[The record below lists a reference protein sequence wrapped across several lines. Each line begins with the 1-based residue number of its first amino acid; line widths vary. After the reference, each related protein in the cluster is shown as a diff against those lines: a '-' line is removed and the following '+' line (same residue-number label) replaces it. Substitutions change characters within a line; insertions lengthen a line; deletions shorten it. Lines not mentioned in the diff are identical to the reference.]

1 MSLIRLIIILVLI
14 YLVAKLFKNLLK
26 APPPKTEIKGTPQKG
41 KPLDLSNADIED
53 ADFEDIDEN
62 K

>member
-1 MSLIRLIIILVLI
+1 MVFRLIIIALLV
-14 YLVAKLFKNLLK
+14 YLAVKLFEKLLQSPRK
-26 APPPKTEIKGTPQKG
+26 KSEIKGTPITK

-53 ADFEDIDEN
+53 ADFEEIKD

>member
-1 MSLIRLIIILVLI
+1 M
-14 YLVAKLFKNLLK
+14 
-26 APPPKTEIKGTPQKG
+26 APPQKSEIKGKPKNE

>member
-1 MSLIRLIIILVLI
+1 MLIRLIIIIMLI
-14 YLVAKLFKNLLK
+14 YLAVKLFKNLLV
-26 APPPKTEIKGTPQKG
+26 APPPKSEIKGTPKKG

-53 ADFEDIDEN
+53 ADFEEIDEN

>member
-1 MSLIRLIIILVLI
+1 MLFRFIIIIILI
-14 YLVAKLFKNLLK
+14 YLAVKLFKNLLM
-26 APPPKTEIKGTPQKG
+26 APPQKSEIKGKPKNE
-41 KPLDLSNADIED
+41 KPLDLSDADIED